1 MCVFMIFYY
10 IIQRGKSFLHSS
22 AVYGQTDVCSFL
34 ISKGANINQVDD
46 VSIEFH
52 YSCVTT
58 DNIYIGYIPSNR
70 DTRPVIP
77 CGKEHC
83 LSEAKEIR
91 RLHQI
96 SAISRGI

>member
-10 IIQRGKSFLHSS
+10 IIQGGKSFLHSI
-22 AVYGQTDVCSFL
+22 VVNGHTDVCSFL
-34 ISKGANINQVDD
+34 ISKGANINQVDK

-96 SAISRGI
+96 SAIS